1 MIDTSFDINASSN
14 PLLNNISTSNEP
26 FIECRFPRVLSRWIK
41 VVDLSL
47 MSLGEL
53 RVFLTSYFSDSLLFL
68 LSSLILL
75 LRWLSSLLACG
86 SCTLFIIFLWL
97 CLLSGLSH
105 ISRGSSSALSIVIP
119 ST

>member
-1 MIDTSFDINASSN
+1 MIDTSFDINASCN
-14 PLLNNISTSNEP
+14 PLLNNISTSNKS
-26 FIECRFPRVLSRWIK
+26 FIECRFPRVLCRRIEI
-41 VVDLSL
+41 VDLSL
-47 MSLGEL
+47 VPLGEL
-53 RVFLTSYFSDSLLFL
+53 RVFLTSYLGDSLLFL

-97 CLLSGLSH
+97 SLLSGLCD

-119 ST
+119 SS